1 MRFSIKRNRRG
12 SVMSKIAT
20 REAYGKTLA
29 KIGLEN
35 ENIVVLDA
43 DLSKSTKTA
52 DFKKVCE
59 ERFFNMGIAEGNM
72 MSVAAGLASC
82 GKIPFV
88 STFAMFA
95 AGRGFEQ
102 IRNSICYPKL
112 NVKVCATHA
121 GLTVGEDGASHQAI
135 EDIALMR
142 SIPNM
147 VVISPSDA
155 KEAEAA
161 IEAVAKYNGPCYVR
175 LGRSGVPQINTNE
188 DYKFEIGKAIKLR
201 EGKEA
206 TIVATGIMVDAAL
219 EAANILSE
227 EGIKVSVL
235 NIHTIK
241 PIDVE
246 AISNSAKETGVI
258 ITAEEHSIIGGLGS
272 AVAEVVTSSYPVP
285 VLRVGVKDTF
295 GESGKPAEL
304 LEKYGLTAKEIVKAV
319 KKGLELK

>member
-1 MRFSIKRNRRG
+1 MAK
-12 SVMSKIAT
+12 MAT

-29 KIGLEN
+29 ALGEN
-35 ENIVVLDA
+35 NKNVVVLDA

-52 DFKKVCE
+52 DFKKVFP

-72 MSVAAGLASC
+72 MAVAAGMATC

-95 AGRGFEQ
+95 AGRAFEQ
-102 IRNSICYPKL
+102 IRNSIGYPHL

-121 GLTVGEDGASHQAI
+121 GLTVGEDGATHQSI

-142 SIPNM
+142 SIPGM
-147 VVISPSDA
+147 TVLCPADDI
-155 KEAEAA
+155 ETEAA
-161 IEAVAKYNGPCYVR
+161 IKAVAEMEGPCYVR
-175 LGRSGVPQINTNE
+175 LGRAAVNTVSDFQE
-188 DYKFEIGKAIKLR
+188 YEFKIGKGVTLR

-219 EAANILSE
+219 EAYNLLAE
-227 EGIKVSVL
+227 EGIKVRVI

-241 PIDVE
+241 PIDTEILVK
-246 AISNSAKETGVI
+246 AARDTGLIV
-258 ITAEEHSIIGGLGS
+258 TAEEHSIIGGLGS
-272 AVAEVVTSSYPVP
+272 AVSEVICENHPAP
-285 VLRVGVKDTF
+285 VLKVGVKDTF

-304 LEKYGLTAKEIVKAV
+304 LKAYGLTAEDIVKTV
-319 KKGLELK
+319 KKGLALK